1 MVRRSSPAVSGSA
14 WSSTSRRGRTT
25 AAWAAC
31 ATSSAL
37 RNSVRSNIYSC
48 KANKEWK
55 KFSGWSPDSVCLFLP
70 CRDFCPGVKDFQGC
84 GSDTFIRH
92 LHPPNPTHR
101 PGVPPRWK
109 DQEGERK
116 EGEGERERYHRRNVC
131 LYGSIQAV
139 LSRYAHRCDCVCCVF
154 SAQRKKTSVASLDPE
169 GLNVEVGDQVLV
181 AGQKNGIVRFYGKTD
196 FAPGQKLWDAG

>member
-1 MVRRSSPAVSGSA
+1 MDGLL
-14 WSSTSRRGRTT
+14 T
-25 AAWAAC
+25 
-31 ATSSAL
+31 
-37 RNSVRSNIYSC
+37 
-48 KANKEWK
+48 
-55 KFSGWSPDSVCLFLP
+55 VCLFLP

-131 LYGSIQAV
+131 LYESIQAV